1 MWNCVRQKKKF
12 YKIFELCMLLA
23 AVLLA
28 YPLVAQAEEVS
39 LSGDAESGYYIN
51 MPAIGTNELLIHE
64 NVQTF
69 KVYDNGG
76 KDYAFGSNCNGY
88 LLLTA
93 PTGYSISLSGNVI
106 TEGNMRDYLRMYDGN
121 STQSGQLG
129 AHSEYESSTGVEVEF
144 VTSSSNQVLLY
155 FQSDG
160 SIEKDG
166 VDLTVSVGKIDADY
180 NITVDNHENGTVD
193 VLVND
198 TGASTARGRE
208 MVTVVGTP
216 KEGYDLTGVEVTDA
230 LGRKLVV
237 TGGFWY
243 TNNTCTFL
251 MPAIDVNVKCT
262 FVNTSTGENE
272 ISQTIPVSGT
282 KELKIARD
290 VRGFKVYGSGG
301 KNGGYAINGSGYLL
315 LTVPEGFIMKISGI
329 CKTEK
334 IEYDYLTVYDG
345 NVAEESAIV
354 GSTSKYGSPNNE
366 TVDIIVS
373 SGNQLLLYFKS
384 DGSNAGSGVDI
395 TVKLSDLNR
404 KFDLEVN
411 EPINGKVTFSVEDKT
426 VTSAAESELVAVTA
440 TPNAGYT
447 LTGLKVYDAEGNL
460 LESKGGTW
468 HTGNVA
474 TFLMPEGNAKV
485 YPEFTVSENM
495 TDEMYQ
501 NIPGNGSVTIGI
513 PREIE
518 SFKLYD
524 NGGSA
529 GDYTNNCES
538 YTYIN
543 VPKGYVLELT
553 GTVCTE
559 NNNDY
564 LRVYDGMVSEETL
577 LGTFMGPNG
586 VDVGTQYSK
595 DNNMV
600 LYFRTDGSIVHSGL
614 DLTVKKRLVDY
625 SILYDLDEGEW
636 EGTPISS
643 YTVENDDII
652 LGTPVREGYYFTG
665 WTGTDLEEPTMS
677 VKIAAGSYGDRSYQ
691 ATWEKRK
698 ELQHEDIQIDVAK
711 QTYTGAFCNSVVV
724 KDKDQVLV
732 QNTDYTVE
740 YKQGEENIEAPI
752 CVGDYDVII
761 TGIGKYCDTVNAVLT
776 IDKAMNPPLLPEA
789 SMHVSYE
796 VVTVG
801 SATLPKGWIWTETD
815 KKKELSVGSEVKAVA
830 LYNGEDKG
838 NYVKESMEITIIR
851 DACTH
856 VWDEGVITKEA
867 TAVDEG
873 EKKYT
878 CTICGQE
885 KNEKIAALGVP
896 VVGTIETDASGAGSY
911 KIDVADIHN
920 GTVTYMAPSDKTLS
934 DVIIPDTVVIG
945 GVTYRVT
952 AIEKNAFKDN
962 NNLKK
967 VVIGKYIKT
976 IGNNA
981 FANCK
986 KLKTV
991 KFGVNVTSIGD
1002 KAFYKCTAL
1011 TKVSLPSKVKTI
1023 GKSAFEGCKKITS
1036 VTIGKSVTKI
1046 GSKAFYGCNKIKTL
1060 TIKSTK
1066 LTTKKIGSKAFAKTP
1081 KRMTVKI
1088 PKKKLKSYKTML
1100 VKRGVNKKAKFKK
1113 N

>member
-1 MWNCVRQKKKF
+1 MSNCAREKKKIF
-12 YKIFELCMLLA
+12 QVFELCILLFAMLC
-23 AVLLA
+23 VH
-28 YPLVAQAEEVS
+28 PLVAHAEEVS
-39 LSGDAESGYYIN
+39 LGGDAENGYYIN
-51 MPAIGTNELLIHE
+51 MPVTGTNELMISE
-64 NVQTF
+64 EVEVF

-76 KDYAFGSNCNGY
+76 KDAAYSSGCNGY

-93 PTGYSISLSGNVI
+93 PEGYCISLSGSVI
-106 TEGNMRDYLRMYDGN
+106 TEGNTCDGFSMYDGA
-121 STQSGQLG
+121 STDAQQLG
-129 AHSEYESSTGVEVEF
+129 EKSAYSSATGETIEY
-144 VTSSSNQVLLY
+144 VTSSSNQILLY
-155 FQSDG
+155 FYSDG
-160 SIEKDG
+160 TVVKDG
-166 VDLTVSVGKIDADY
+166 LELTVSVGKINTAYDIAVEGY
-180 NITVDNHENGTVD
+180 ENGTVA

-198 TGASTARGRE
+198 TSATTACGRE
-208 MVTVVGTP
+208 KVTVIGTP
-216 KEGYDLTGVEVTDA
+216 KEGYDLTGIEVTDA

-237 TGGFWY
+237 EGGFWY
-243 TNNTCTFL
+243 TNNTATFL
-251 MPAIDVNVKCT
+251 MPAIDVTVKCIFT
-262 FVNTSTGENE
+262 NTSTGEVE
-272 ISQTIPVSGT
+272 ISQTMPASGT
-282 KELKIARD
+282 KEITIARD
-290 VRGFKVYGSGG
+290 VREFKVYGSGG
-301 KNGGYAINGSGYLL
+301 KNGEYTNNESGYLL
-315 LTVPEGFIMKISGI
+315 LTAPEGFIMKISGT
-329 CKTEK
+329 CKTEATQF
-334 IEYDYLTVYDG
+334 DYLTVYDG
-345 NVAEESAIV
+345 NVAADSAIL

-384 DGSNAGSGVDI
+384 DNTNTKSGVDI

-404 KFDLEVN
+404 KFDLEVD
-411 EPINGKVTFSVEDKT
+411 EPINGKVTFSVAGKI
-426 VTSAAESELVAVTA
+426 VTKAAEAELITVTA
-440 TPNAGYT
+440 TPNDGYT
-447 LTGLKVYDAEGNL
+447 LTGIKVYDAEGNQ
-460 LESKGGTW
+460 LESDGGTW

-474 TFLMPEGNAKV
+474 TFLMPEGAAKV
-485 YPEFTVSENM
+485 YPEFTVSETM

-501 NIPGNGSVTIGI
+501 NIPVKGSMTIEI

-529 GDYTNNCES
+529 GDYTDYCES

-543 VPKGYVLELT
+543 VPKGYVIELT

-559 NNNDY
+559 NGNDY
-564 LRVYDGMVSEETL
+564 LRVYDGTVSEETL
-577 LGTFMGPNG
+577 LGTFTSSDG
-586 VDVGTQYSK
+586 VDIGTQCST
-595 DNNMV
+595 DNKML
-600 LYFRTDGSIVHSGL
+600 LYFYSDYSAVRSGL

-625 SILYDLDEGEW
+625 SISYELDGGEW
-636 EGTPISS
+636 EGAPVSS
-643 YTVENDDII
+643 YSVENDDII

-711 QTYTGAFCNSVVV
+711 QTYTGTFCNSVVV

-732 QNTDYTVE
+732 QDTDYTVE
-740 YKQGEENIEAPI
+740 YKKGEESIEAPI
-752 CVGDYDVII
+752 YVGDYDVII
-761 TGIGKYCDTVNAVLT
+761 TGIGKYYDTVNAVLT

-838 NYVKESMEITIIR
+838 NYVNESIEITIIR

-885 KNEKIAALGVP
+885 KTEKTDALGVP
-896 VVGTIETDASGAGSY
+896 SVGTIETDASGAGTY
-911 KIDVADIHN
+911 KIDVADINN

-934 DVIIPDTVVIG
+934 DVTIPDTVVIG

-952 AIEKNAFKDN
+952 AIEKDAFKNN

-991 KFGVNVTSIGD
+991 KFGANVTSIGD

-1046 GSKAFYGCNKIKTL
+1046 GSKAFYGCSKIKTL

-1081 KRMTVKI
+1081 KRITVKI
-1088 PKKKLKSYKTML
+1088 PNKKLKSYKTML